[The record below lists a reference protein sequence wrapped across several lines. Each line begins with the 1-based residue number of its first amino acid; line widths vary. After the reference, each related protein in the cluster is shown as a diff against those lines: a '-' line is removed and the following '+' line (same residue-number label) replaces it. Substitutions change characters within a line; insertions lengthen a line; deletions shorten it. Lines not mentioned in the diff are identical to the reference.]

1 MEKNIPDGRQSYP
14 LQHNSK
20 EIIMQLSIDFTQ
32 HFDGC
37 TYDPARDHDRLAKQ
51 LGRVYDYMSDGLWH
65 TLSQIAD
72 KTGDPESSVSARL
85 RDLRKPKFGGHPI
98 ERRHFVSGIWEYR
111 MGKT

>member
-65 TLSQIAD
+65 SLAQISRF
-72 KTGDPESSVSARL
+72 TGDPEASVSARL
-85 RDLRKPKFGGHPI
+85 RDLKKPRFGGYNIDHK
-98 ERRHFVSGIWEYR
+98 HVKDGLWVYR
-111 MGKT
+111 MWK